1 MQESLVDF
9 ISDYSDWFYW
19 LALSSI
25 VLLVASILIMPVI
38 ITRIPADYFVSSERK
53 YKSQPFSLHKFVLR
67 LTKNLIGIV
76 LLIFGIIMLFTPG
89 QGLLTILAGLLIT
102 NFPGKYRLER
112 KLIQNPSIL
121 KTLNWIRRKY
131 HVQEFRS

>member
-38 ITRIPADYFVSSERK
+38 ITRIPADYFVSPERK
-53 YKSQPFSLHKFVLR
+53 YKSQPFSLYKFVLR

-121 KTLNWIRRKY
+121 RTLNWIRRKY
-131 HVQEFRS
+131 HVQEFRI